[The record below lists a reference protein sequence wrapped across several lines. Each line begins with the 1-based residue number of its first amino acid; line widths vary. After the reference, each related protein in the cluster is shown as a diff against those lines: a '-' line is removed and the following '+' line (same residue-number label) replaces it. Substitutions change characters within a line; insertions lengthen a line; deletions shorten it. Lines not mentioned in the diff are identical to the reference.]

1 LASQN
6 NTVAEYWLAHMTEL
20 GLGVP
25 SDIPKAISLYEKAA
39 AQNFVA
45 AQVRL
50 GEIYLNGNLVAPD
63 YAKAFAL
70 LEMAARQGNPR
81 GAMLLGQVYRFGL
94 GTEADPIESYAW
106 SEVAVLEGLS
116 FAKTERDAAFTSMS
130 SSNRDKGTTRAAAI
144 LAEIRKQPVPSKTP

>member
-1 LASQN
+1 MGFGFRSIDR
-6 NTVAEYWLAHMTEL
+6 TR
-20 GLGVP
+20 LGVP

-70 LEMAARQGNPR
+70 LETAARQGNPR

-94 GTEADPIESYAW
+94 GTEADPIESYALVG
-106 SEVAVLEGLS
+106 SRRPGRTFPSPRPSATSPSRPCLRLIATKVL
-116 FAKTERDAAFTSMS
+116 
-130 SSNRDKGTTRAAAI
+130 
-144 LAEIRKQPVPSKTP
+144 PVLPRS